1 VDDGAGCG
9 KASGIYH
16 MGLTDRP
23 RHPQWTDPSTDR
35 ELPLGRDRS
44 AAKAG
49 RRTPHRAATT
59 EGADVLR
66 KLRAMYRRDD
76 GMTTAE
82 YAVGL
87 IAAVAFAGIL
97 YKVVTSGT
105 VLTALTTIVKRALSQ
120 G

>member
-1 VDDGAGCG
+1 M
-9 KASGIYH
+9 S
-16 MGLTDRP
+16 RF
-23 RHPQWTDPSTDR
+23 R
-35 ELPLGRDRS
+35 ERF
-44 AAKAG
+44 
-49 RRTPHRAATT
+49 RRQ
-59 EGADVLR
+59 
-66 KLRAMYRRDD
+66 D

-105 VLTALTTIVKRALSQ
+105 VTSALTAIVKRALSQ

>member
-1 VDDGAGCG
+1 VA
-9 KASGIYH
+9 
-16 MGLTDRP
+16 TD
-23 RHPQWTDPSTDR
+23 HPQWRDLSTDD
-35 ELPLGRDRS
+35 ELPL
-44 AAKAG
+44 AG
-49 RRTPHRAATT
+49 CPATGECSFRAPHRAALT
-59 EGADVLR
+59 EGTAMLK

-105 VLTALTTIVKRALSQ
+105 VSAALTAIVKRALSQ
-120 G
+120 

>member
-1 VDDGAGCG
+1 
-9 KASGIYH
+9 
-16 MGLTDRP
+16 M
-23 RHPQWTDPSTDR
+23 
-35 ELPLGRDRS
+35 
-44 AAKAG
+44 
-49 RRTPHRAATT
+49 
-59 EGADVLR
+59 LR
-66 KLRAMYRRDD
+66 KFRAICGRDD

-105 VLTALTTIVKRALSQ
+105 VLTALTAIVKRALSQ

>member
-1 VDDGAGCG
+1 VHAALGGVG
-9 KASGIYH
+9 
-16 MGLTDRP
+16 
-23 RHPQWTDPSTDR
+23 R
-35 ELPLGRDRS
+35 EVVM
-44 AAKAG
+44 
-49 RRTPHRAATT
+49 RR
-59 EGADVLR
+59 LR
-66 KLRAMYRRDD
+66 ERFRRED

-105 VLTALTTIVKRALSQ
+105 VMTALTAIVKRALSQ

>member
-1 VDDGAGCG
+1 
-9 KASGIYH
+9 
-16 MGLTDRP
+16 MGLTDRL
-23 RHPQWTDPSTDR
+23 RHPQWTDLSTDR
-35 ELPLGRDRS
+35 QPPLGRDRA

-49 RRTPHRAATT
+49 RCTPHRAATT

>member
-1 VDDGAGCG
+1 MD
-9 KASGIYH
+9 
-16 MGLTDRP
+16 LTDRLC
-23 RHPQWTDPSTDR
+23 HPQWTDPSTDR
-35 ELPLGRDRS
+35 QLPLGS
-44 AAKAG
+44 GSPAANA
-49 RRTPHRAATT
+49 RHCTPHRAAST
-59 EGADVLR
+59 EGVDVLR
-66 KLRAMYRRDD
+66 KLRPMCRRDD

-105 VLTALTTIVKRALSQ
+105 VLAALTTIVKRALSQ

>member
-1 VDDGAGCG
+1 VP
-9 KASGIYH
+9 K
-16 MGLTDRP
+16 
-23 RHPQWTDPSTDR
+23 
-35 ELPLGRDRS
+35 
-44 AAKAG
+44 
-49 RRTPHRAATT
+49 
-59 EGADVLR
+59 

-87 IAAVAFAGIL
+87 IAAVAFARIL